1 MPSIDPAEAGR
12 RGGSVRSERK
22 AAANRAH
29 GFKKREPGASV
40 QKPLPVTITIERKPA
55 PTSDPATLPF
65 NELESA

>member
-29 GFKKREPGASV
+29 GFKKREPGAGMR
-40 QKPLPVTITIERKPA
+40 KPLPVTITIERKPA
-55 PTSDPATLPF
+55 PAPAPPIF
-65 NELESA
+65 DELETP